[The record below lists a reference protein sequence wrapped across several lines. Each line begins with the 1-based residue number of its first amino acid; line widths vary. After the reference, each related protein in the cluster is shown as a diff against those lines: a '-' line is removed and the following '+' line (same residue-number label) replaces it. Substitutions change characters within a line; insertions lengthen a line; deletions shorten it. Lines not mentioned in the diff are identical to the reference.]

1 MSLPR
6 TPELEKALAEA
17 SDAFGLADYY
27 RDCVRPI
34 LGTPRSAWPRC
45 CGGGCE
51 PCAETLNAVAGRV
64 HELLGVAD
72 RDDDTTGRPVIG

>member
-1 MSLPR
+1 VSLPR
-6 TPELEKALAEA
+6 TPALDQALEQA
-17 SDAFGLADYY
+17 SDELGLKDYY

-51 PCAETLNAVAGRV
+51 PCADTLNAVAARV
-64 HELLGVAD
+64 HAILGVD
-72 RDDDTTGRPVIG
+72 E

>member
-6 TPELEKALAEA
+6 TPALERALAEA
-17 SDAFGLADYY
+17 SGEHGLAEYY

-34 LGTPRSAWPRC
+34 LGTPRAAWPRC

-51 PCAETLNAVAGRV
+51 PCAETLNAVAQRV
-64 HELLGVAD
+64 HELLGTPD
-72 RDDDTTGRPVIG
+72 LNEDTTGSDIIG

>member
-1 MSLPR
+1 MPR
-6 TPELEKALAEA
+6 TPELERALAAA
-17 SDAFGLADYY
+17 SDEFGLADYY

-51 PCAETLNAVAGRV
+51 PCAETLNAVARRT
-64 HELLGVAD
+64 HELLGIAD
-72 RDDDTTGRPVIG
+72 LNDDTTGLAIIG

>member
-1 MSLPR
+1 VTLPR
-6 TPELEKALAEA
+6 TAELERALEMA
-17 SDAFGLADYY
+17 SDELGLKDYY

-51 PCAETLNAVAGRV
+51 PCAEMLSAVAARV
-64 HELLGVAD
+64 HDLLGVD
-72 RDDDTTGRPVIG
+72 V